1 MNVTVLPV
9 IDHRYLELPKPSSSS
24 KPCELEALGY
34 AQTSALPSARNL
46 TRTRSNET
54 SVPSQMVPARVNGPC
69 VGIFAVVVAAD
80 ELVCDEDGPPERDV
94 VTESEDSCGVVAGVA
109 LDPVGEPPLAEQAED
124 RTSAARKTAPTLIL
138 DQDVNPIAP
147 MCTQIPTMQR

>member
-1 MNVTVLPV
+1 
-9 IDHRYLELPKPSSSS
+9 
-24 KPCELEALGY
+24 
-34 AQTSALPSARNL
+34 
-46 TRTRSNET
+46 
-54 SVPSQMVPARVNGPC
+54 MVPARVNGPC

-80 ELVCDEDGPPERDV
+80 ELVCDEYGPPERDV